1 MICPY
6 CPHDDSKVIDS
17 RDSGDGVRRRRE
29 CFACG
34 RRFTTYERIHRR
46 AMTVVKRAGRREDF
60 DRDKLYASVIKA
72 CAKRPLP
79 VGGVEKAVGE
89 IEKRLAESG
98 RAETPSRAV
107 GELVM
112 ETLADLDQVA
122 YIRFASVYLD
132 FENVETFKTVI
143 DDMLDRSQEGARRRK
158 RRAPRKSRKAIFRE
172 KREE

>member
-1 MICPY
+1 MTCPY
-6 CPHDDSKVIDS
+6 CSRGDSKVIDS

-29 CFACG
+29 CLACV
-34 RRFTTYERIHRR
+34 RRFTTYERVHRR
-46 AMTVVKRAGRREDF
+46 AMTVVKRDGRREDF

-89 IEKRLAESG
+89 IENRLAESG

-112 ETLADLDQVA
+112 ETLASLDQVA

-143 DDMLDRSQEGARRRK
+143 DDMLDQSQNGAPRPRRRARPK
-158 RRAPRKSRKAIFRE
+158 TAARNQA
-172 KREE
+172 